1 MPPSAMIAQIMAPGL
16 FMTIHLLAMAVQTMP
31 GKFTITLFFL
41 LKFRYSEKASKIW
54 AIFHFLLDISPKF

>member
-31 GKFTITLFFL
+31 GKFETKHMTKLSI
-41 LKFRYSEKASKIW
+41 RGEEGVKIG
-54 AIFHFLLDISPKF
+54 